1 MDIYYELFSVFCTF
15 KFDNCRKIYPL
26 PKYNGKKKKSQER
39 YCLSSRS
46 KLTVWTSLVAQWLR
60 LCAPNAGDLS
70 LIPGQQTRLHLP
82 KPRPGVVKKKKKKK
96 KKEN

>member
-1 MDIYYELFSVFCTF
+1 MNFFQFSVHL
-15 KFDNCRKIYPL
+15 NLIIVG
-26 PKYNGKKKKSQER
+26 KYIHYQNTMEKKKSQER

-82 KPRPGVVKKKKKKK
+82 KPRPGVVKKKKKK
-96 KKEN
+96 EN